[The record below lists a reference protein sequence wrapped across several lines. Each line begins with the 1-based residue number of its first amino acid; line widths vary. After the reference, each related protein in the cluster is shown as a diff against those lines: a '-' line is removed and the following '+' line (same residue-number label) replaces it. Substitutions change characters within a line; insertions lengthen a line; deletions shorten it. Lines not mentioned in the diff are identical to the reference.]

1 MADLH
6 THSDVDYK
14 PAPSPGPARRRVR
27 RRFWAML
34 ALTAGSAAAFQFLSM
49 PAANA
54 GHAVAA
60 PQLAATAAG
69 TSPAPA
75 AASVPALPTLTR
87 ANLKVARGDTLA
99 GLFTARNLDRG
110 DLQAILDLGA
120 NTERLKHIMPGDVIR
135 VAYTPDGHIDSL
147 RIQNDEA
154 HILNVN
160 REATGFVASLD
171 EIPTTVTDTYA
182 HGTVENSLFDAAT
195 RAGLSDATT
204 MQLIQLFAWD
214 IDFAHDIQTGDSFSV
229 LYQKVQRLGHVTVDG
244 PILAAEF
251 KAGGKVHQVVRFTDP
266 SGATGYYTPDG
277 HSIKKAL
284 MRAPISYSRISSGFT
299 LHRKHPI
306 LGFTRAHQGVDY
318 TAPVGTPIKAAGD
331 GRVTFVGVKG
341 GYGKCI
347 IIDHGGGYATLYGH
361 LSRFKQGM
369 HAGTHVKQEQV
380 IGFVGMTGLAT
391 GPHLHFEVHV
401 NGVPRNPRTVQLP
414 NVTPVQTQYLAD
426 FGTATKGL
434 LAQLDAAP
442 DSRLAGTAAT
452 GGGVQAGAA
461 H

>member
-1 MADLH
+1 
-6 THSDVDYK
+6 
-14 PAPSPGPARRRVR
+14 
-27 RRFWAML
+27 ML
-34 ALTAGSAAAFQFLSM
+34 AVTGVSAAAFQLLSLPSVSADHTV
-49 PAANA
+49 PAPA
-54 GHAVAA
+54 
-60 PQLAATAAG
+60 LAAAAAG
-69 TSPAPA
+69 TTAAPA
-75 AASVPALPTLTR
+75 AASLPALPTLTR

-99 GLFTARNLDRG
+99 GLFTGRNLDRG
-110 DLQAILDLGA
+110 DLQAILDLGDS
-120 NTERLKHIMPGDVIR
+120 TERLKHLLPGDVIR

-154 HILNVN
+154 HILNV
-160 REATGFVASLD
+160 RHDAAGFSASID

-229 LYQKVQRLGHVTVDG
+229 LYQKVQRLGHVAVDG

-251 KAGGKVHQVVRFTDP
+251 RAGGKVHQIVRFTDP

-284 MRAPISYSRISSGFT
+284 MRAPISYSRISSGFS

-341 GYGKCI
+341 GYGKCMV
-347 IIDHGGGYATLYGH
+347 IDHGGGYATLYGH
-361 LSRFKQGM
+361 MSRFKKGM
-369 HAGTHVKQEQV
+369 HAGARVKQEEV

-426 FGTATKGL
+426 FSTATKGV

-442 DSRLAGTAAT
+442 DARLAGNAAANT
-452 GGGVQAGAA
+452 GTVQAGAA

>member
-14 PAPSPGPARRRVR
+14 PAPPAGPGRPRVR
-27 RRFWAML
+27 RRFWAL
-34 ALTAGSAAAFQFLSM
+34 LTMAACGAAAFQFLSV

-54 GHAVAA
+54 GHPVETVVATVA
-60 PQLAATAAG
+60 PGIRAAAT
-69 TSPAPA
+69 SL
-75 AASVPALPTLTR
+75 PALPTLTR

-99 GLFTARNLDRG
+99 GLFTDRNLDRG
-110 DLQAILDLGA
+110 DLQAILDLGDS
-120 NTERLKHIMPGDVIR
+120 TSRLKHLLPGDVIR

-147 RIQNDEA
+147 RMQNDDAHMLSVTHEA
-154 HILNVN
+154 V
-160 REATGFVASLD
+160 GFSASLD
-171 EIPTTVTDTYA
+171 EIPTTVTDTYS
-182 HGTVENSLFDAAT
+182 HGIVENSLFDAAT
-195 RAGLSDATT
+195 RAGLSEATT

-229 LYQKVQRLGHVTVDG
+229 LYQKVQRLGHVAADG

-251 KAGGKVHQVVRFTDP
+251 HTGGKTLQIVRFTDP
-266 SGATGYYTPDG
+266 SGQTGYYTPDG

-284 MRAPISYSRISSGFT
+284 MRAPISYNRISSGFT

-331 GRVTFVGVKG
+331 GRVIFVGVKG
-341 GYGKCI
+341 GYGKCM

-361 LSRFKQGM
+361 MSRFKKGM
-369 HAGTHVKQEQV
+369 HAGVRVKQEQV
-380 IGFVGMTGLAT
+380 IGYVGMTGLAT

-414 NVTPVQTQYLAD
+414 NVKPVQTQYLAD
-426 FGTATKGL
+426 FDIATKGL
-434 LAQLDAAP
+434 LAQLDTAP
-442 DSRLAGTAAT
+442 DSRLAGSAAVGGAVQTGTA
-452 GGGVQAGAA
+452 